1 MFLTGLFKGLW
12 GWRDPSWHSPAHSYK
27 GQEPLHVL
35 PPNNLT
41 KQLHIISSEPQ
52 ENVQRQTLLTL
63 PFYRSG
69 VWKPGK
75 QTTDPGGIAW
85 RYQRQDVLLTSRC
98 SLLFLLYHS
107 AHPTSFSEPT
117 LLFWALQG
125 THSHSI
131 SAGQA
136 WAPRNAS
143 WGSAKNHVLGRMP
156 SASSLVPME
165 GCTSS
170 MMGQLKEALGM
181 SWFLRMTS

>member
-98 SLLFLLYHS
+98 SCSSFYTTLLIPHPSVNPLCSSGPCKVPTVTAFLLGKHG
-107 AHPTSFSEPT
+107 P
-117 LLFWALQG
+117 
-125 THSHSI
+125 
-131 SAGQA
+131 
-136 WAPRNAS
+136 
-143 WGSAKNHVLGRMP
+143 
-156 SASSLVPME
+156 
-165 GCTSS
+165 
-170 MMGQLKEALGM
+170 LGM
-181 SWFLRMTS
+181 LHEGQRRIMFWVGCHQPLLLSLWRVALHPWWDN